1 VTQAADR
8 AAAAPVL
15 LAAGGTGGHLFPAEA
30 LASALLQRG
39 VKVHLATDHRATRYG
54 GAFAEDA
61 IHVISSATLRG
72 KNPVELTR
80 TAALLGFGLLQAFA
94 VIGRIKPAAVVG
106 FGGYP
111 TIPPVLAARLRG
123 VPSLIHDANAVIGR
137 ANRLLAPRVSA
148 IATTFPDVFRTDPAL
163 AGKATLTGNPVRP
176 AVGVAAATPY
186 PSDPGRLHLLV
197 FGGSQGAR
205 IMADIVPPA
214 IGQVDPA
221 LRGRLAIV
229 QQAREE
235 DLGRV
240 REAYASCGVAAEVAP
255 FFTDLPARMAA
266 SHLVVSRSGASTVAE
281 LAAIGR
287 PSILVPLPHALD
299 QDQFANAGVLER
311 AGGALRI
318 SQDAFTPQRL
328 ASELAGLAATPARLH
343 VMAAAA
349 RSVGRLD
356 AADRLADLVLKVASR
371 DATK

>member
-1 VTQAADR
+1 VIQPADR
-8 AAAAPVL
+8 VATAPVL

-30 LASALLQRG
+30 LASALDRRG
-39 VKVHLATDHRATRYG
+39 TKVHLATDHRAARYG

-61 IHVISSATLRG
+61 IHIVSSATLRG
-72 KNPVELTR
+72 RNPLAVSR
-80 TAALLGFGLLQAFA
+80 TAALLGIGVFQAFA
-94 VIGRIKPAAVVG
+94 LVGRLRPAAVIG

-111 TIPPVLAARLRG
+111 TIPPVLAAAWRG

-137 ANRLLAPRVSA
+137 ANRFLAPRVSA
-148 IATTFPDVFRTDPAL
+148 IATTFPDVFRNEPAL

-176 AVGVAAATPY
+176 AVVAAAATPY
-186 PSDPGRLHLLV
+186 AAEAKPVRLLV

-205 IMADIVPPA
+205 IMADIVPAA
-214 IGQVDPA
+214 IGLLDPSV
-221 LRGRLAIV
+221 RGLLAIV

-240 REAYASCGVAAEVAP
+240 RDAYAGFGVAAEVAP
-255 FFTDLPARMAA
+255 FFSDLPARMAA
-266 SHLVVSRSGASTVAE
+266 SHLVISRSGASTVAE

-287 PSILVPLPHALD
+287 PAILVPLPHALD
-299 QDQFANAGVLER
+299 QDQFANAGVLEQ

-318 SQDAFTPQRL
+318 AQNTFTPRRL
-328 ASELAGLAATPARLH
+328 ADEIAALAAAPARLQA
-343 VMAAAA
+343 MAAAA

-371 DATK
+371 GAIQ